1 MKNLKKI
8 ISVTAAAAMVMST
21 VAPVSVFA
29 DDATF
34 KIGGIGPVTGAAAI
48 YGQAVKNA
56 TELAINEVNEDGGI
70 NGYQVEFKFE
80 DDENDAEKAVSA
92 YNALKDWGVQL
103 SLGSVTTK
111 PCEATST
118 DHFADRIFSK

>member
-56 TELAINEVNEDGGI
+56 TELAINEVNEDGAKKG
-70 NGYQVEFKFE
+70 
-80 DDENDAEKAVSA
+80 KANSKTHKA
-92 YNALKDWGVQL
+92 PFQPKTFLQ
-103 SLGSVTTK
+103 K
-111 PCEATST
+111 PSQKGKRCA
-118 DHFADRIFSK
+118 R

>member
-70 NGYQVEFKFE
+70 NGYQVRLQRIKR
-80 DDENDAEKAVSA
+80 
-92 YNALKDWGVQL
+92 
-103 SLGSVTTK
+103 LGNERPGWYSYFHTL
-111 PCEATST
+111 CSC
-118 DHFADRIFSK
+118 SK

>member
-34 KIGGIGPVTGAAAI
+34 KIGGISNLWTGCKECNRACN
-48 YGQAVKNA
+48 Q
-56 TELAINEVNEDGGI
+56 
-70 NGYQVEFKFE
+70 
-80 DDENDAEKAVSA
+80 
-92 YNALKDWGVQL
+92 
-103 SLGSVTTK
+103 
-111 PCEATST
+111 
-118 DHFADRIFSK
+118 

>member
-34 KIGGIGPVTGAAAI
+34 KIGGIGPVTGEIGRASCRER
-48 YGQAVKNA
+48 V
-56 TELAINEVNEDGGI
+56 
-70 NGYQVEFKFE
+70 
-80 DDENDAEKAVSA
+80 
-92 YNALKDWGVQL
+92 
-103 SLGSVTTK
+103 
-111 PCEATST
+111 
-118 DHFADRIFSK
+118 

>member
-1 MKNLKKI
+1 M
-8 ISVTAAAAMVMST
+8 TT

-56 TELAINEVNEDGGI
+56 TELAINEVNERRRNQRISGR
-70 NGYQVEFKFE
+70 
-80 DDENDAEKAVSA
+80 
-92 YNALKDWGVQL
+92 VQ
-103 SLGSVTTK
+103 
-111 PCEATST
+111 
-118 DHFADRIFSK
+118 I